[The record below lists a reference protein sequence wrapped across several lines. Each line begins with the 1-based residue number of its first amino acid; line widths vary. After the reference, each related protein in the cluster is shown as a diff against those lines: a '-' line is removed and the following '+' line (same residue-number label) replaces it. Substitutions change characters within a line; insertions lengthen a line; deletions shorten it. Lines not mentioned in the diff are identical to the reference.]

1 MEEHPN
7 WFTRD
12 SSGKVIP
19 PNEDW
24 TDVADLDYSHKEL
37 WEYVIEMMKYWIR
50 DVGIDGYRCDV
61 AELVPTEFWNRARKE
76 LDGLKPVMMLSEGTF
91 AEHHVEAFDL
101 TYAWNFYDILGK
113 VIRGSGSARLFH
125 ELLKNESYQFP
136 KGSLRLRFNTNHDKN
151 AWDAPIVK
159 KFTREGAKA
168 SAVLAFVFPGV
179 PLIYNGE
186 EAGNERRLDLFEKV
200 EIDWEHDGEFRELY
214 AALSRLRRNTPSLRG
229 GVYQPLENS
238 EEEKVLSFVR
248 QSGKERAF
256 VVVNLSGDR
265 RNVVVALPGPA
276 PHQVQEYFTKTR
288 IEVGDGRLSLVL
300 DPFAYRVFVSSGE

>member
-1 MEEHPN
+1 MTYSWSWHD
-7 WFTRD
+7 TLVKIAR
-12 SSGKVIP
+12 GQ
-19 PNEDW
+19 
-24 TDVADLDYSHKEL
+24 ADLTGLFVYYS
-37 WEYVIEMMKYWIR
+37 
-50 DVGIDGYRCDV
+50 
-61 AELVPTEFWNRARKE
+61 WNEK
-76 LDGLKPVMMLSEGTF
+76 
-91 AEHHVEAFDL
+91 AFPQDIMRM
-101 TYAWNFYDILGK
+101 NFL
-113 VIRGSGSARLFH
+113 
-125 ELLKNESYQFP
+125 
-136 KGSLRLRFNTNHDKN
+136 TNHDKN

-168 SAVLAFVFPGV
+168 SAVLAFAFPGV